1 MSSRLS
7 EYAELPGGR
16 ERDAGGLARSSAE
29 IVRERAPAGRE
40 PQAGSFHPGALEH
53 AQLLWVRRGLLRN
66 ALLLGLA
73 AGMALALL
81 IPARYE
87 STLQLMPPDSPA
99 SGGMA
104 MLAALARTGG
114 GMESMAGDML
124 GLKNTG
130 SLFIGVLRS
139 RTVEDRII
147 ERFQLKKIYR
157 VRLDE
162 DARRALALNTGI
174 SEDRKD
180 GIITVTVTDH
190 DRGRARAMATAY
202 VEELNRLLS
211 EVSTSAAHRERVFLG
226 DRLTGVKQELDQA
239 ARELGEFSSQNATL
253 DVRDQGR
260 AMVEAAASLQGALIA
275 AESERRSLEAIY
287 TPRNGR
293 VRAAE
298 AQAAELRKQLAKLG
312 GKAAGS
318 EPGDAAGSDSIYPS
332 LRTFPLLGVKY
343 EDLYRRAKV
352 EEAVFEALT
361 QEYEMAR
368 VEEAKETPTVKLLD
382 DASLPERRSFPPRL
396 LITLL
401 CGAAASLCAVAWVVV
416 KERWETTD
424 ETDPR
429 KQFAQEVL
437 DGMNSAMPWA
447 LPNGS
452 RWQAATK
459 RVWLR
464 CTTRTRSPGEGLGGE
479 RSTEEMGAETVGART
494 IAGVIAD
501 RVKQDRVKPDSV
513 KTARAAT
520 GAETRE

>member
-162 DARRALALNTGI
+162 DARRELALNTGI

-239 ARELGEFSSQNATL
+239 SRELGEFSSQNATL

-275 AESERRSLEAIY
+275 AESERRALEAIY
-287 TPRNGR
+287 TPQNAR

-312 GKAAGS
+312 GNAAGR
-318 EPGDAAGSDSIYPS
+318 EGGDAGGSDSIYPS
-332 LRTFPLLGVKY
+332 LRKFPLLGVKY

-368 VEEAKETPTVKLLD
+368 VEEAKETPAVKLLD

-396 LITLL
+396 LIILL
-401 CGAAASLCAVAWVVV
+401 GGAAASLGAVAWVVV
-416 KERWETTD
+416 HERWETTD
-424 ETDPR
+424 KSDPR

-437 DGMNSAMPWA
+437 ISLNAVMPWA
-447 LPNGS
+447 SPNGS
-452 RWQAATK
+452 RWQAAAN
-459 RVWLR
+459 RVWVR
-464 CTTRTRSPGEGLGGE
+464 CAAKTRRAQESPARGRSARETSSTRSPG
-479 RSTEEMGAETVGART
+479 TESPV
-494 IAGVIAD
+494 V
-501 RVKQDRVKPDSV
+501 
-513 KTARAAT
+513 
-520 GAETRE
+520 ETRE